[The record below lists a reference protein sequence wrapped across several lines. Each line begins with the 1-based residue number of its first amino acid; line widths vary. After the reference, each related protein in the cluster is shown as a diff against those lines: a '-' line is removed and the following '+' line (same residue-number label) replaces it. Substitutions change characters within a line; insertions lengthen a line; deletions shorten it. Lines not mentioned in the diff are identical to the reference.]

1 MRMESVVNN
10 RKANV
15 IARVFEKLDDKE
27 FRGLTILTS
36 PASPNSGEEERR

>member
-15 IARVFEKLDDKE
+15 LVRVLEKLDDEE
-27 FRGLTILTS
+27 FSWLDNLDKPS
-36 PASPNSGEEERR
+36 KSKFRRKVK

>member
-27 FRGLTILTS
+27 FSWLDELDKPS
-36 PASPNSGEEERR
+36 KSKFRRKVK